1 VPYLT
6 WPAARV
12 AINGFGLVFV
22 GDEEDSLR
30 FQSRTRGR
38 RRMCNAS
45 GFRNL
50 PPVTGPPHSKTIKSA
65 PFIPNPGAQKPAASP
80 YLPPIQAMASTHCH
94 LTPRVICT
102 WMPRICHPIASP
114 ARLYYKPVGRTQSS
128 SSRHHHRKS
137 PRRVRTAAAFDPVNR
152 RPWRSAVASLQPVR
166 LFLRP
171 IRLIAGV
178 CFGFLAQGWRPR
190 GAWAPSGR
198 RI

>member
-1 VPYLT
+1 MVFGFYNLCFWYFGQGRRNVPYLT

-65 PFIPNPGAQKPAASP
+65 PSIPNPGAQKPAASP

-114 ARLYYKPVGRTQSS
+114 ARLYYKPGAAPKA
-128 SSRHHHRKS
+128 RHL
-137 PRRVRTAAAFDPVNR
+137 VTTTANLLVAF
-152 RPWRSAVASLQPVR
+152 
-166 LFLRP
+166 
-171 IRLIAGV
+171 
-178 CFGFLAQGWRPR
+178 AQLP
-190 GAWAPSGR
+190 PS
-198 RI
+198 IQ